1 MNERGGPLQLQ
12 SRMRSILIAGV
23 LVCGCLDVSS
33 PDGGTG
39 GGFSA
44 TGGNAG
50 GGVGTGGGGGST
62 SGSGGGGG
70 GGSTGGSGGGS
81 STLPRDDAGCFLL
94 AAQAFER
101 VSVRAVIQA
110 RVPGADALA
119 VIALAALSDGGS
131 PRGTWDF
138 SDDLVAGIGV
148 PLAPMPVELVLEPAS
163 STPSVFTQAG
173 TLVARTGT
181 LSLTTVTVP
190 VSNELVGSLSAIRF
204 AQTRLQ
210 VLPDGSELRVE
221 VDGGLCAKLA
231 ATSFDTRGGSG
242 APCQYATECGSPA
255 QHQCD
260 PLTQTCVPGSCV
272 AGEEDGGLICAN
284 QQSGGS
290 GWYERCDPRVI
301 GACSGNRQCRPFTST
316 LGQCLSSG
324 IAPLGATCTVSD
336 VTDSCSAGT
345 TCFESGGGARR
356 CQRVCSPLAAE
367 PGCESTERCR
377 TFLCS
382 SSTAGTSPAMLSAP
396 CAAPIAQECGDDG
409 KAYRGRCVFVPDG
422 GTSPPPSPLPRS
434 CERFCV
440 SDTDCA
446 LTQQCVPAFAE
457 SFRVC
462 LPR

>member
-221 VDGGLCAKLA
+221 VDGGCAPSWRPRRSTPAAVQAHPASTQPNAAHRRSTSATRSRKPAYQAAALPVRKMAVSSARTSSREAVVGMSA
-231 ATSFDTRGGSG
+231 ATHASSG
-242 APCQYATECGSPA
+242 PVPATASAGPSPA
-255 QHQCD
+255 R
-260 PLTQTCVPGSCV
+260 S
-272 AGEEDGGLICAN
+272 AN
-284 QQSGGS
+284 
-290 GWYERCDPRVI
+290 
-301 GACSGNRQCRPFTST
+301 
-316 LGQCLSSG
+316 
-324 IAPLGATCTVSD
+324 
-336 VTDSCSAGT
+336 
-345 TCFESGGGARR
+345 
-356 CQRVCSPLAAE
+356 VCH
-367 PGCESTERCR
+367 
-377 TFLCS
+377 
-382 SSTAGTSPAMLSAP
+382 
-396 CAAPIAQECGDDG
+396 
-409 KAYRGRCVFVPDG
+409 RG
-422 GTSPPPSPLPRS
+422 
-434 CERFCV
+434 
-440 SDTDCA
+440 
-446 LTQQCVPAFAE
+446 
-457 SFRVC
+457 
-462 LPR
+462 